1 MGGSSHVN
9 LESEDDGWRLP
20 ATASL
25 AGWVDMTLTSAGHG
39 RALTRLNEYSA
50 ATLVLSCPV
59 ALLWP
64 FLVLARSQLDTAA
77 LTGEPFP
84 RKIPDPKL
92 SATESIVLSGFV
104 VRQGEEGK
112 ASPEHSTLYMSICS
126 AFV

>member
-9 LESEDDGWRLP
+9 LESEDDAWRLLHGW
-20 ATASL
+20 L
-25 AGWVDMTLTSAGHG
+25 AGWMTLTSAGHG
-39 RALTRLNEYSA
+39 RALTWLTEDSA

-59 ALLWP
+59 AAVALSGAGTP
-64 FLVLARSQLDTAA
+64 QLDTAA

-112 ASPEHSTLYMSICS
+112 ASPEHSFVYEYM
-126 AFV
+126 